1 MSVEVKKLT
10 VSTDDER
17 KQWMELLTK
26 ASHYHYDMSGQFSP
40 EILGD
45 TEMEEVSTIH
55 RAWGKAI
62 QDAVPL
68 LQTIRQCQLMLGEI
82 DVTDILKD
90 IDGRVLV
97 VRNTENDPWYSEEDA
112 EYFASQIKDGV
123 SLSMDNNGHL
133 APYTSPVK
141 TNALI
146 ELWMNK

>member
-1 MSVEVKKLT
+1 MS
-10 VSTDDER
+10 
-17 KQWMELLTK
+17 
-26 ASHYHYDMSGQFSP
+26 
-40 EILGD
+40 EI
-45 TEMEEVSTIH
+45 
-55 RAWGKAI
+55 KAI

-68 LQTIRQCQLMLGEI
+68 LQTIRQCQLMLDEI

-123 SLSMDNNGHL
+123 SLSMDNYGHL

-141 TNALI
+141 TNTLI
-146 ELWMNK
+146 KLWMNK